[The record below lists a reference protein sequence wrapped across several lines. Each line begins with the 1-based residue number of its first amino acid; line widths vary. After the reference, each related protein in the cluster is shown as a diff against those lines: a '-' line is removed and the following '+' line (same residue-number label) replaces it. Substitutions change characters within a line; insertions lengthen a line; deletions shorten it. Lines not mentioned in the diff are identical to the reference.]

1 MFFGLSQEVCNFAL
15 WIQINPDTK
24 LTAMSSRDPHGLCNP
39 HGSELGVSKGMG
51 TG

>member
-1 MFFGLSQEVCNFAL
+1 VF
-15 WIQINPDTK
+15 
-24 LTAMSSRDPHGLCNP
+24 RDPHGLCNP